1 MMLGSEGGVLSS
13 DENYNNYITDLPPWY
28 PGDSPHLVVAGS
40 GVGEGAEE
48 TWGQGEIAEMQ
59 EWDIFVAALSVSDHS
74 GAIAGV
80 IELPET

>member
-1 MMLGSEGGVLSS
+1 M
-13 DENYNNYITDLPPWY
+13 
-28 PGDSPHLVVAGS
+28 VAGS

-48 TWGQGEIAEMQ
+48 TGGQGEIAEMQ